1 MAVLGVTIRTVQS
14 LAPGETIWDAG
25 HKEAVRGFGVRRQ
38 RGTPVYVVKY
48 RALGR
53 QRFFTIGPHGSPWTP
68 EKARKEAKR
77 LLGLVAGGKDP
88 ADERTLAALQA
99 TETLRKIAD
108 QYLKQAKQKLRPR
121 TYYEIERYLLSTWK
135 ALHSTPVVHIRRR
148 HIAARTAEIA
158 TGHGIVAAA
167 RARAALSAMFNWAIR
182 EGLDI
187 AANPVLG
194 TNRPAEPRARD
205 RVLTDSE
212 LAEIWAALGDDDY
225 GRIVKLLALTGQR
238 RNEVGGMRW
247 TEVDF
252 DKARWTIPSTRS
264 KNHREHV
271 VPLAT
276 AAIALF
282 PLRVGSQ
289 EYVFGHGPRR
299 KGDDHR
305 GYSGWS
311 KSKAA
316 LDARIHAARQKE
328 ADASEEAEP
337 LPAWR
342 LHDLRRTAATVMADR
357 LGVLPHIVEAVLNHV
372 SGHRAGVAGIYNHA
386 RYEAEIRAALRAWAD
401 HVNAIVE
408 RKVRRLKRERVG
420 GEHAASVTLQASENF
435 DRAAN

>member
-1 MAVLGVTIRTVQS
+1 
-14 LAPGETIWDAG
+14 
-25 HKEAVRGFGVRRQ
+25 
-38 RGTPVYVVKY
+38 VKY

-88 ADERTLAALQA
+88 AHERTLAALQA

-194 TNRPAEPRARD
+194 TNRPAGPRARD

-252 DKARWTIPSTRS
+252 DKAIGPFPVHEARI
-264 KNHREHV
+264 
-271 VPLAT
+271 
-276 AAIALF
+276 IASMLF
-282 PLRVGSQ
+282 PSPKPRSLCSQIVLRREST
-289 EYVFGHGPRR
+289 
-299 KGDDHR
+299 
-305 GYSGWS
+305 S
-311 KSKAA
+311 
-316 LDARIHAARQKE
+316 LDTARAARMI
-328 ADASEEAEP
+328 SI
-337 LPAWR
+337 
-342 LHDLRRTAATVMADR
+342 AATLAGRNRR
-357 LGVLPHIVEAVLNHV
+357 LRSMRGFTPP
-372 SGHRAGVAGIYNHA
+372 
-386 RYEAEIRAALRAWAD
+386 
-401 HVNAIVE
+401 
-408 RKVRRLKRERVG
+408 VRRRQTLAKKWSLCLPG
-420 GEHAASVTLQASENF
+420 GCMIFGA
-435 DRAAN
+435 RPPR